1 MVDTYLTDDN
11 NNNNN
16 NNNNINN
23 VNLKKHTL
31 LNSSQIEN

>member
-16 NNNNINN
+16 NINN
-23 VNLKKHTL
+23 VNLKKYTL
-31 LNSSQIEN
+31 LNSSQIDN